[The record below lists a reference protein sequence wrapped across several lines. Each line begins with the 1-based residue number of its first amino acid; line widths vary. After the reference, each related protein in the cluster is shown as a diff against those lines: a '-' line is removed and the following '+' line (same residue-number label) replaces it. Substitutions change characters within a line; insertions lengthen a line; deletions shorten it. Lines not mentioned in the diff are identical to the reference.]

1 MMLQITLFETEIP
14 EHLTFFKI
22 NIKGKVVLAKIPG
35 HFLVGDRRPP
45 ILYARL
51 HRSCSSLMYGLF
63 QSNIITDS
71 RCVCGFTREDAPHF
85 PLELPL
91 IYRTEDSSLK
101 FSAPP

>member
-1 MMLQITLFETEIP
+1 MMLQINLFETEIP

-22 NIKGKVVLAKIPG
+22 NIKSKVVLAKIPG
-35 HFLVGDRRPP
+35 HFLVGNRRPA

-51 HRSCSSLMYGLF
+51 HRSCISLMYDLF

-71 RCVCGFTREDAPHF
+71 RCVCGFIREDASHF

-91 IYRTEDSSLK
+91 IYRTEDSSLI
-101 FSAPP
+101 FSA